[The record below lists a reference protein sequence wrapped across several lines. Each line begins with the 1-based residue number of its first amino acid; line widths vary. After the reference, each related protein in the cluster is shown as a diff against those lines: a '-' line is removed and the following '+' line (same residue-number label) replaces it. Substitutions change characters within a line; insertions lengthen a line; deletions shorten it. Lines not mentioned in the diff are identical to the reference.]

1 MSKNSYERAA
11 QKKSLLGEI
20 TKDLE
25 TKGDIKNTA
34 IETLKDVVI
43 GVVAGGVAGSAIGR
57 ASLLIGAAVTG
68 LGHYYKSRLGS
79 VFGVGMMAAG
89 GFQTTA
95 TTPLKGT
102 PKEGLEGA
110 LEGAKERVMSFKE
123 SISQKLYLDK
133 IMNLKSPAETKTGA
147 ETKEETTKGVGE
159 VQYFTY
165 PENKEL
171 GENTTTELD
180 LTALDRLEK
189 QVVKSGDEFSK
200 KQETGMLPSNDM
212 GDIDPSE
219 QNY

>member
-1 MSKNSYERAA
+1 MSKNSLERAA

-20 TKDLE
+20 TADLE
-25 TKGDIKNTA
+25 TKGDLKNTG

-68 LGHYYKSRLGS
+68 LGHYYKIRLAS
-79 VFGVGMMAAG
+79 VFGVGMMAAN
-89 GFQTTA
+89 GFQQ
-95 TTPLKGT
+95 TPTQLKGT

-110 LEGAKERVMSFKE
+110 LEGAKERVMNFKDSFSE
-123 SISQKLYLDK
+123 KLYLDK
-133 IMNLKSPAETKTGA
+133 IIKP
-147 ETKEETTKGVGE
+147 KEEKKEDTTTKGVGE

-171 GENTTTELD
+171 GESTATELD

-212 GDIDPSE
+212 GEIDPSE
-219 QNY
+219 RNF

>member
-25 TKGDIKNTA
+25 TKGDLKNTA

-68 LGHYYKSRLGS
+68 LGHYYKSRLAS
-79 VFGVGMMAAG
+79 IFGVGMMAAN
-89 GFQTTA
+89 GFQQTDTQM
-95 TTPLKGT
+95 KGT
-102 PKEGLEGA
+102 PKDGLEGA
-110 LEGAKERVMSFKE
+110 LEGAKERVMNFKDTFG
-123 SISQKLYLDK
+123 QKLFLDK
-133 IMNLKSPAETKTGA
+133 VLKSKEQK
-147 ETKEETTKGVGE
+147 KEEESTKGVGD

-171 GENTTTELD
+171 GEGKEQLD
-180 LTALDRLEK
+180 LTALDKLEK
-189 QVVKSGDEFSK
+189 QVAESGASFSQK
-200 KQETGMLPSNDM
+200 GTGNLPANEM
-212 GDIDPSE
+212 GEIDPSE
-219 QNY
+219 QNF

>member
-89 GFQTTA
+89 GFQQT

-165 PENKEL
+165 PETKEL

-200 KQETGMLPSNDM
+200 KQETGMLPADM
-212 GDIDPSE
+212 GEIDPSE
-219 QNY
+219 RNF

>member
-1 MSKNSYERAA
+1 MSKNSLERAA
-11 QKKSLLGEI
+11 QKKSMLGEI
-20 TKDLE
+20 TADLE

-57 ASLLIGAAVTG
+57 ASLIIGAAVTG
-68 LGHYYKSRLGS
+68 IGHYYKSRLAS
-79 VFGVGMMAAG
+79 VFGVGMMAAN
-89 GFQTTA
+89 GFQPSA

-102 PKEGLEGA
+102 PKEGLEGT
-110 LEGAKERVMSFKE
+110 LEGAKDRVMNFKE
-123 SISQKLYLDK
+123 TFGQKLFLDK
-133 IMNLKSPAETKTGA
+133 IMKPKAPA
-147 ETKEETTKGVGE
+147 ETKEETTKAVGE

-171 GENTTTELD
+171 GESTATELD

-200 KQETGMLPSNDM
+200 KQGTGNLPAQDM
-212 GDIDPSE
+212 GEINPSE
-219 QNY
+219 QNF

>member
-11 QKKSLLGEI
+11 KKKSLLGEI

-68 LGHYYKSRLGS
+68 LGHYYKSRIAS
-79 VFGVGMMAAG
+79 VFGLGMMAAN
-89 GFQTTA
+89 GFQQTGSQM
-95 TTPLKGT
+95 KGT

-110 LEGAKERVMSFKE
+110 LEGAKERVMNFKDTFG
-123 SISQKLYLDK
+123 QKLFLDK
-133 IMNLKSPAETKTGA
+133 ILKSKDQKKE
-147 ETKEETTKGVGE
+147 EETTKGVGE

-165 PENKEL
+165 NENKEL
-171 GENTTTELD
+171 GAGEQTQLD

-189 QVVKSGDEFSK
+189 QIEKSGDEFSK
-200 KQETGMLPSNDM
+200 KQGTGMLPSDDM
-212 GDIDPSE
+212 GDIDPSDK
-219 QNY
+219 NF

>member
-1 MSKNSYERAA
+1 MSKNSYEKAA

-20 TKDLE
+20 TADLE

-34 IETLKDVVI
+34 IETLKDVVV

-79 VFGVGMMAAG
+79 VFGIGMMAAN
-89 GFQTTA
+89 GFQQTDTQM
-95 TTPLKGT
+95 KGT
-102 PKEGLEGA
+102 PKEGLEGT
-110 LEGAKERVMSFKE
+110 LEGAKERMMNFKDSF
-123 SISQKLYLDK
+123 SQKLFLDK
-133 IMNLKSPAETKTGA
+133 VLKP
-147 ETKEETTKGVGE
+147 KEEKKEDTTTKGVGE

-171 GENTTTELD
+171 GEGEQKELD

-189 QVVKSGDEFSK
+189 QVAESGTSFSK
-200 KQETGMLPSNDM
+200 KQGTGNLPASEM
-212 GDIDPSE
+212 GEMDARE
-219 QNY
+219 QNF